1 MSHHNYHH
9 RHHHYRHRHHHYRH
23 LDQSDLLAGVSYL
36 NWFTCNPSRLLSG
49 RLSKAPAR
57 RYFISAAPE
66 NISQRKVTKGK
77 IFILM
82 PPSTSIALCFIC
94 PTPLIANASDQ
105 TIIKMMRT
113 SECHSVNGNGKKTAL
128 HWGIGEEWEQ
138 RLRTKQDSANQFGSR
153 IKDGGGA
160 ACQVETNQMQYYDT
174 IIWSS
179 VIWYNAIGSWRR
191 WWTWW

>member
-1 MSHHNYHH
+1 MQLPHVTQETNKQTTQNVGALPPPLTCNCHPLFTNIPHNFDQLGWGGVS
-9 RHHHYRHRHHHYRH
+9 HHHYRHRHHHYRH

-105 TIIKMMRT
+105 TIIKMTRT
-113 SECHSVNGNGKKTAL
+113 SE
-128 HWGIGEEWEQ
+128 W
-138 RLRTKQDSANQFGSR
+138 
-153 IKDGGGA
+153 
-160 ACQVETNQMQYYDT
+160 
-174 IIWSS
+174 
-179 VIWYNAIGSWRR
+179 
-191 WWTWW
+191 